1 MPDYLMALMNIN
13 LKRGGA
19 NKDLNPVFKHATD
32 GTNADFTTQVSVG
45 TNSGFL
51 TVRFLCED
59 NPFSL
64 QNSMKIHNEPLYNQ
78 EVFEIFISAGADDPK
93 SYFEIEINPNNAVWI
108 GEIANPELGE
118 GPQRIVRQMEPAEVG
133 LKHGAEIFD
142 GCWSGFLNIPWELL
156 GESTDY
162 RINFYRI
169 RSKVSHP
176 DPDWEC
182 DAATCDFVC
191 WSSTLSGAEPAFHRP
206 KRFGHLKVNG

>member
-1 MPDYLMALMNIN
+1 MALMNII
-13 LKRGGA
+13 LKKGVGNA
-19 NKDLNPVFKHATD
+19 DLDPVFKHATD
-32 GTNADFTTQVSVG
+32 GTDADFNTRVSLGADDRFLKVG
-45 TNSGFL
+45 
-51 TVRFLCED
+51 FLCEQ
-59 NPFSL
+59 NFFTH

-78 EVFEIFISAGADDPK
+78 EVFEVFVGTGGEDPQ

-118 GPQRIVRQMEPAEVG
+118 GPQRIVRQMEPGAAG
-133 LKHGAEIFD
+133 LEYGVETGND
-142 GCWSGFLNIPWELL
+142 SWGGFLHIPWELL

-162 RINFYRI
+162 RVNFYRI
-169 RSKVSHP
+169 RSKASHP

-191 WSSTLSGAEPAFHRP
+191 WSSTLSGAGPAFHRP